1 MHFESRR
8 GGTAAWCRE
17 LQYQVT
23 YVGGTRNAARTMA
36 ASSIRNSGTLSPA
49 YGLLQVF
56 ICFLWGSNLVSIRIS
71 NQGIPPLLAAAS
83 RSVIAGGLLWL
94 YARISGQSLSLEKE
108 DRIDGIIIG
117 CLFGIEFLLIYWGL
131 AFTTASRSVI
141 FLYTHPFWV
150 ALGAHFF
157 LKDDRLSVCKVIG
170 LILAF
175 GGIIS
180 VFGSRSNRLPAGYW
194 IGDLMELAAA
204 LFWAATTLYI
214 KRMSQNRDITHYQT
228 LFAQLLYSIP
238 ILVGG
243 WVIFEK
249 LQGPQLSLVVLTAFA
264 YQCFVVAFFSYI
276 LWFWMISRFAVS
288 NLTAFTFFAPVFGT
302 ILGAVILSEPV
313 TFMVWVGLGL
323 VGTGIYLVN
332 RLPKQE
338 VENQP
343 G

>member
-1 MHFESRR
+1 MEF
-8 GGTAAWCRE
+8 GVAMAGT
-17 LQYQVT
+17 
-23 YVGGTRNAARTMA
+23 GTR
-36 ASSIRNSGTLSPA
+36 ASERLSPT
-49 YGLLQVF
+49 YGLLQIL
-56 ICFLWGSNLVSIRIS
+56 ICFLWGANLVSIRIS
-71 NQGIPPLLAAAS
+71 NQGIPPMLAAVS
-83 RSVIAGGLLWL
+83 RSVIAAGLLWL
-94 YARISGQSLSLEKE
+94 YARLSGLSLSFEKD
-108 DRIDGIIIG
+108 DRIHGIIIG
-117 CLFGIEFLLIYWGL
+117 CLFGMEFFFIYWGL

-157 LKDDRLSVCKVIG
+157 LRDDLLTPTKVTG

-175 GGIIS
+175 VGILS
-180 VFGSRSNRLPAGYW
+180 VFGSRSTELPPDYW

-204 LFWAATTLYI
+204 VFWASTTLYI
-214 KRMSQNRDITHYQT
+214 KRMSQNRSITHYQT

-238 ILVGG
+238 ILASG
-243 WVIFEK
+243 WAIFEK
-249 LQGPQLSLVVLTAFA
+249 FQRPLLNGLVLTAFA

-288 NLTAFTFFAPVFGT
+288 HLAAFTFFAPLFGT

-313 TFMVWVGLGL
+313 GSMVWVGMGL

-338 VENQP
+338 IEKPV

>member
-1 MHFESRR
+1 M
-8 GGTAAWCRE
+8 
-17 LQYQVT
+17 
-23 YVGGTRNAARTMA
+23 
-36 ASSIRNSGTLSPA
+36 
-49 YGLLQVF
+49 
-56 ICFLWGSNLVSIRIS
+56 
-71 NQGIPPLLAAAS
+71 LAAAS
-83 RSVIAGGLLWL
+83 RSVIAAGLLWL
-94 YARISGQSLSLEKE
+94 YARLNGLTLSLEKE
-108 DRIDGIIIG
+108 ARIHGIVIG
-117 CLFGIEFLLIYWGL
+117 SLFGMEFLFIYWGL

-150 ALGAHFF
+150 ALGAHFLF
-157 LKDDRLSVCKVIG
+157 KDDRLTVYKVIG
-170 LILAF
+170 LVLAF
-175 GGIIS
+175 TGILF
-180 VFGSRSNRLPAGYW
+180 VFGSRSIHLPAGYW
-194 IGDLMELAAA
+194 KGDLMELAAA
-204 LFWAATTLYI
+204 LFWASTTLYV

-238 ILVGG
+238 VLAAG

-249 LQGPQLSLVVLTAFA
+249 LQGPQPSLLVLAAFA

-332 RLPKQE
+332 RLPKQA
-338 VENQP
+338 VENAP

>member
-1 MHFESRR
+1 M
-8 GGTAAWCRE
+8 
-17 LQYQVT
+17 
-23 YVGGTRNAARTMA
+23 
-36 ASSIRNSGTLSPA
+36 
-49 YGLLQVF
+49 
-56 ICFLWGSNLVSIRIS
+56 
-71 NQGIPPLLAAAS
+71 LAAAS
-83 RSVIAGGLLWL
+83 RSVIAAGLLWL
-94 YARISGQSLSLEKE
+94 YTRLNGLTLTLEKE
-108 DRIDGIIIG
+108 AQIHGIVIG
-117 CLFGIEFLLIYWGL
+117 SLFGMEFLFIYWGL

-150 ALGAHFF
+150 ALGAHFLF
-157 LKDDRLSVCKVIG
+157 KDDRLTVYKVIG
-170 LILAF
+170 LVLAF
-175 GGIIS
+175 TGILL
-180 VFGSRSNRLPAGYW
+180 VFGSRSIHLPAGYW
-194 IGDLMELAAA
+194 KGDLMELAAA
-204 LFWAATTLYI
+204 LFWASTTLYV

-238 ILVGG
+238 VLAAG
-243 WVIFEK
+243 WVIFDK
-249 LQGPQLSLVVLTAFA
+249 LQGPQLSPLVLAAFA

-302 ILGAVILSEPV
+302 LLGAVILSEPV

-338 VENQP
+338 VENPP

>member
-1 MHFESRR
+1 MA
-8 GGTAAWCRE
+8 GTS
-17 LQYQVT
+17 
-23 YVGGTRNAARTMA
+23 AR
-36 ASSIRNSGTLSPA
+36 ASERLTPA
-49 YGLLQVF
+49 YGLLQIL
-56 ICFLWGSNLVSIRIS
+56 ICFLWGANLVSIRVS
-71 NQGIPPLLAAAS
+71 NQGIPPMLAAAS
-83 RSVIAGGLLWL
+83 RSVIAAGLLWL
-94 YARISGQSLSLEKE
+94 FARLSGLSLSFEKD
-108 DRIDGIIIG
+108 DRIHGIIIG

-157 LKDDRLSVCKVIG
+157 LRDDRLTPTKVTG
-170 LILAF
+170 LVLAF
-175 GGIIS
+175 VGILS
-180 VFGSRSNRLPAGYW
+180 VFGSRSTELPPNHL
-194 IGDLMELAAA
+194 IGDLMEMAAA
-204 LFWAATTLYI
+204 VFWASTTLYI
-214 KRMSQNRDITHYQT
+214 KRMSQNRNITHYQT

-238 ILVGG
+238 ILASG

-249 LQGPQLSLVVLTAFA
+249 LQGPILNGLVLAAFA

-288 NLTAFTFFAPVFGT
+288 NLAAFTFFAPLFGT
-302 ILGAVILSEPV
+302 ILGAAILSEPV
-313 TFMVWVGLGL
+313 GSMVWLGMGL

-338 VENQP
+338 IEKPV